1 MSTEIV
7 FRGMERS
14 PALEAT
20 ARSWIARL
28 DRAYDRIVRCSVVIE
43 LPHRHQRSGH
53 LFQARIELVIPE
65 RVITRPP
72 SAELRP
78 DQKDSDSLPP
88 YEVLDAIL
96 ERFIEGEQS
105 QAEIIASG
113 FDEAT
118 VRRVAKLVLR
128 SEYKRRQSA
137 PGPKISTRAF
147 GRDRRYPISSGW
159 N

>member
-65 RVITRPP
+65 RVIVV
-72 SAELRP
+72 SHASE
-78 DQKDSDSLPP
+78 
-88 YEVLDAIL
+88 DAHL
-96 ERFIEGEQS
+96 
-105 QAEIIASG
+105 A
-113 FDEAT
+113 
-118 VRRVAKLVLR
+118 VADAFHAA
-128 SEYKRRQSA
+128 RRQLQDHA
-137 PGPKISTRAF
+137 QI
-147 GRDRRYPISSGW
+147 RRGDVKRHEAA
-159 N
+159 